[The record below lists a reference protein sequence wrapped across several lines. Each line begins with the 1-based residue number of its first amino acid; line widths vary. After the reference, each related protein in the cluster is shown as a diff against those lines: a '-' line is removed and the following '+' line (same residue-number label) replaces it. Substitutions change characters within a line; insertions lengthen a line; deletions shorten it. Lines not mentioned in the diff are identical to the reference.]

1 MSPRFATA
9 TLRTRT
15 RGLGLPMVVALS
27 LIAIV
32 DRGHVRHDGR
42 DRPLAGRHVR
52 AQRSTSQMTA
62 DALGLER
69 LMVDLETGVRGY
81 MLTDDAR
88 FLEPYRTART
98 QLDDR
103 LDGLAAVAPPSLRP
117 RIDRITRDVDAY
129 VRDYT
134 EPLIIDHSGNVLAA
148 TTEGKRRL
156 DGLRREFAALS
167 SAQAAITGGRR
178 DRSQALRHRM
188 LVLAASGAALSALLL
203 VGLGLGL
210 RRVVLLPV
218 RRVAR
223 AAERLSKGKLDTRVP
238 ANGYGEIGQLGD
250 SVQPD
255 GRGAQ
260 RARARSERADR
271 SAAVDPRLHDDD
283 DLGQGPRRPLP
294 ARQRRVAPRDGPGR
308 RRRHRPHRRRA
319 SSRRRSPRPSA
330 SPISTSCAAARPRS
344 TSATPRPTA
353 AHSSW

>member
-1 MSPRFATA
+1 MEGSRPVADQAPNGPIAVQAGCGRWMVLSDVPSVRDSHPPYPHARPRPAHG
-9 TLRTRT
+9 RRPQPD
-15 RGLGLPMVVALS
+15 RDR
-27 LIAIV
+27 

-42 DRPLAGRHVR
+42 DRPLAGRTSR

-62 DALGLER
+62 DSLGLER

-156 DGLRREFAALS
+156 DGLRAAVRR
-167 SAQAAITGGRR
+167 AQQRAGGDHRWSPRQVAGPAPPHARAGRRRRRALRAAAGRARPRPAPRRAAARPPRRPCRRAPGQGQARHARPGQRLRR
-178 DRSQALRHRM
+178 DRPA
-188 LVLAASGAALSALLL
+188 
-203 VGLGLGL
+203 
-210 RRVVLLPV
+210 RRL
-218 RRVAR
+218 
-223 AAERLSKGKLDTRVP
+223 
-238 ANGYGEIGQLGD
+238 
-250 SVQPD
+250 VQPD

-260 RARARSERADR
+260 
-271 SAAVDPRLHDDD
+271 P
-283 DLGQGPRRPLP
+283 
-294 ARQRRVAPRDGPGR
+294 
-308 RRRHRPHRRRA
+308 RA
-319 SSRRRSPRPSA
+319 S
-330 SPISTSCAAARPRS
+330 
-344 TSATPRPTA
+344 AT
-353 AHSSW
+353 

>member
-15 RGLGLPMVVALS
+15 RGLGLPMAVALS
-27 LIAIV
+27 LIAIAIAGMFATV
-32 DRGHVRHDGR
+32 VVTVRSLD
-42 DRPLAGRHVR
+42 ATSR

-178 DRSQALRHRM
+178 DRSQAEAEPDQQQR
-188 LVLAASGAALSALLL
+188 GELSL
-203 VGLGLGL
+203 
-210 RRVVLLPV
+210 
-218 RRVAR
+218 
-223 AAERLSKGKLDTRVP
+223 
-238 ANGYGEIGQLGD
+238 I
-250 SVQPD
+250 
-255 GRGAQ
+255 
-260 RARARSERADR
+260 
-271 SAAVDPRLHDDD
+271 H
-283 DLGQGPRRPLP
+283 
-294 ARQRRVAPRDGPGR
+294 
-308 RRRHRPHRRRA
+308 
-319 SSRRRSPRPSA
+319 
-330 SPISTSCAAARPRS
+330 I
-344 TSATPRPTA
+344 
-353 AHSSW
+353 